1 MANKTAETTRVVTLA
16 EARTALKHAFTK
28 TRPVML
34 WGPPGIGKSDIVRQ
48 VAEETGREV
57 VDIRLTLYDPTDL
70 KGFPYFDE
78 KTKTMAWAPPMELP
92 TDPKSNAIILLDELN
107 SAAPSVQ
114 AAAYQLVLDR
124 KIGTYKL
131 PKGVDI
137 IAAGNRDS
145 DRGVTYR
152 MPTPLAN
159 RFTHLTL
166 TANADVWLDY
176 AVKNQLHSDVVGY
189 IGFAKQDLY
198 DFDPRSN
205 SIAFATPR
213 SWKFTSDLLQDSD
226 GLPESTITDLVA
238 GTIGEGLAVKFMSH
252 RKYAASLP
260 NAGEVLDGKVSE
272 LTVKEVS
279 AMYSL
284 IISLCYELK
293 ERQTKLAKEKNG
305 DDNWHKMAD
314 TFFGF
319 IMKNLPTEL
328 VVMGAK
334 IALTTYALPFKVSKL
349 KTYNE
354 FHQKFGKY
362 VVAAVRS

>member
-1 MANKTAETTRVVTLA
+1 MTKNTETARVVTLA
-16 EARTALKHAFTK
+16 EAQTAIKHAFK
-28 TRPVML
+28 KNRPVML

-48 VAEETGREV
+48 VAMEQGREV

-70 KGFPYFDE
+70 KGFPFFDE
-78 KTKTMAWAPPMELP
+78 KTKMMSWAQPSELP
-92 TDPKSNAIILLDELN
+92 SDPNSTAVILLDELN

-131 PKGVDI
+131 PPGVDI
-137 IAAGNRDS
+137 VAAGNRDS

-176 AVKNQLHSDVVGY
+176 AVLHNVHPDVVGY

-213 SWKFTSDLLQDSD
+213 SWKFTSDLLEDSEY
-226 GLPESTITDLVA
+226 LPDSSVTDLVA
-238 GTIGEGLAVKFMSH
+238 GTIGEGLAVKFMAH

-260 NAGEVLDGKVSE
+260 QAADVLDGKVKA

-293 ERQTKLAKEKNG
+293 QRQAKLSKEKNG
-305 DDNWHKMAD
+305 DDTWHKSAD
-314 TFFGF
+314 MFFGF
-319 IMKNLPTEL
+319 IMANLPTEL

-334 IALTTYALPFKVSKL
+334 IALSTYGLPFKVAKL
-349 KTYNE
+349 KTYSE
-354 FHQKFGKY
+354 FHQRFGKY
-362 VVAAVRS
+362 IVAAVR